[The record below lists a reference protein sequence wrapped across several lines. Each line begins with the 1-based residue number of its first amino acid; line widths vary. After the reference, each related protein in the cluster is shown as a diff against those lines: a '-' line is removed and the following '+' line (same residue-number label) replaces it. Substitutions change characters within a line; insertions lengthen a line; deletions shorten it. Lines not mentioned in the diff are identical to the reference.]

1 MQTLRSI
8 SMGIIVCGIVV
19 TVAGCG
25 KQIDS
30 ETAKPKPMALVQVA
44 QAVQRDLRKTLT
56 YTGSVEPVKV
66 ARMASPAEGPIV
78 ECTVREGDT
87 VAGGQVL
94 VRVGR
99 SRIAETGLAAARE
112 ELRRQEAEFRRTE
125 QLVESGALPGDQLD
139 AARANLKRAE
149 AQVAAMETGAGD
161 YAIEAPWDGVVSRV
175 WIAEGNYVAPRA
187 PLVELY
193 DPASLVVRLS
203 VPEQQALAVAAGQ
216 AVRVALD
223 AYPEHK
229 FDGRITRVYP
239 EIERATRTLT
249 AEAVLEEDIRL
260 LIGMFARV
268 DVTVETLTDAVVIP
282 EGALVVLPN
291 GETVVFVVDGE
302 KAVRRN
308 VETAMEAGGGVAV
321 KRGVQ
326 PGETVVTRGNE
337 ALKDGVSVK
346 VMGQKKK
353 GVAGPDGAAGAPGP
367 GKSDKPVGKDKPAS

>member
-8 SMGIIVCGIVV
+8 SMGIIACGMVVIV
-19 TVAGCG
+19 TGCG
-25 KQIDS
+25 KQTAS

-112 ELRRQEAEFRRTE
+112 ELRRQEAEFKRTE

-161 YAIEAPWDGVVSRV
+161 YAVAAPWDGVVSRV
-175 WIAEGNYVAPRA
+175 WVAEGNYVAPRT

-203 VPEQQALAVAAGQ
+203 VPEQQALAVVAGQ
-216 AVRVALD
+216 SVRVALD
-223 AYPEHK
+223 AYPGRR

-239 EIERATRTLT
+239 ELERTTRTLT

-260 LIGMFARV
+260 LSGMFARV

-308 VETAMEAGGGVAV
+308 VETAMEAGGFVAV
-321 KRGVQ
+321 KSGVQ

-346 VMGQKKK
+346 VMGGEKPSGSGSAPPATSGK
-353 GVAGPDGAAGAPGP
+353 GE
-367 GKSDKPVGKDKPAS
+367 PAS